1 MLRALFQPV
10 ATLLGK
16 SPDDIHMSLS
26 VTCQKRG
33 ISDYK
38 DSQNEKTLKLYAQE
52 ESKHVKNQ
60 EYIHCGKA
68 MVWLFLQLLC
78 REVFAWALQ
87 AGVSGQ
93 VGSNFGQAHR
103 DKSYKDSHHNGHIG
117 MLTTWNLHSEDP
129 IVDRFHCTF
138 SHVMKTSRR

>member
-1 MLRALFQPV
+1 
-10 ATLLGK
+10 
-16 SPDDIHMSLS
+16 
-26 VTCQKRG
+26 
-33 ISDYK
+33 
-38 DSQNEKTLKLYAQE
+38 
-52 ESKHVKNQ
+52 
-60 EYIHCGKA
+60 

-129 IVDRFHCTF
+129 IVDKFHCTF
-138 SHVMKTSRR
+138 SHVMKTSRRFVGHVELLLPTAMFVQRIQADSPTSMFISAASPSPRV